1 MPEVTTTTT
10 ADKTPCPSVGM
21 DSTAAWGAPDAHP
34 TTADVHPAADVH
46 PSADVHP
53 AAPAMAAPATV
64 AAATT
69 VRSEYRSGQEQARGN
84 CGDQSRVT

>member
-34 TTADVHPAADVH
+34 TAADVH
-46 PSADVHP
+46 AAADVHP